1 MIKFLI
7 DNLKQK
13 YIELGLEFWI
23 IYVTPEQDEIFQ
35 SEFFYKIF
43 SKVNRQGTGFCI
55 YKFIP
60 SRQNTIK
67 QDIDE

>member
-1 MIKFLI
+1 MEILI
-7 DNLKQK
+7 GNLKQK
-13 YIELGLEFWI
+13 YIELGLNFWI

-35 SEFFYKIF
+35 SEYFDKIF

-60 SRQNTIK
+60 LHQNKIQ
-67 QDIDE
+67 QDNDE